1 MARKGFARTAALGL
15 ILGMIGALPG
25 TAHATT
31 ARTGFVAKTV
41 WQFDEPFQAG
51 DYLWDDAGAP
61 SGSVRVVVDLNAEML
76 YVYRAGV
83 EIGRST
89 ILYGYDKKPTP
100 TGVFPIMAKMKD
112 HYSSIYGGAPM
123 PNTLRLTRD
132 GVSIH
137 GSEVEEG
144 YATHGCVGLPKAF
157 AASLFA
163 AVRVGDPVLITRGWL
178 PKELHHPAQPIQS
191 AESRAGYEV
200 EVDPNGTTTTEV
212 VEDENVAGIESDDS
226 AE

>member
-1 MARKGFARTAALGL
+1 MARKGIGRTAFLGL
-15 ILGMIGALPG
+15 ILGMIAALPG
-25 TAHATT
+25 TASAKT
-31 ARTGFVAKTV
+31 ARSSFVAKTV
-41 WQFDEPFQAG
+41 WQFDEPFRAG
-51 DYLWDDAGAP
+51 DFLWDDAGAP
-61 SGSVRVVVDLNAEML
+61 AGSVRVVVDLDAEML
-76 YVYRAGV
+76 YVYRGGV

-100 TGVFPIMAKMKD
+100 TGIFPIMAKMKD
-112 HYSSIYGGAPM
+112 HYSSTYGGAPM

-144 YATHGCVGLPKAF
+144 YATHGCVGLPKEF

-178 PKELHHPAQPIQS
+178 PKDLHHPAQPIQS
-191 AESRAGYEV
+191 AEARVGYEV
-200 EVDPNGTTTTEV
+200 EVDSDGSA
-212 VEDENVAGIESDDS
+212 VETVEEYSDDT